1 MSRMPLDR
9 NATSCLHGVQR
20 VGYARTRVP
29 VACFALAC
37 LLLVGCPARNHAPAD
52 AAALARP
59 QAPLDWHVDHAR
71 VTHRLVSASQES
83 RDAMPG
89 HQFVV
94 LDVSVRNRDVQ
105 PQVLS
110 EGKLIALDETQLQT
124 FDQPET
130 MLSDDYLSLQV
141 LAPQE
146 GLHGKIAYEVP
157 EPLSGVLYWSPG
169 NGSERILLNPVA
181 APASTLADA
190 GDVDT
195 GNVDAGA
202 ATGDGAAD
210 ARIKPVDDTH
220 DDARRIASAKPA
232 RVLDGARKPVPEPAR
247 RVAAAQQ
254 APSPAIAVD
263 TPDDTV
269 DAPPV
274 ADAVPVLPPTRV
286 PVPAPQAAR
295 IALSPPTGMAAAVST
310 RPDVATP
317 PNDTRELARRQACE
331 SLVARDDPADKAG
344 KLDFFATSCRDYAL
358 PVHWRPQ
365 PARRSLLARARER
378 ATSLLARVLVA
389 PRVERIS
396 ACDANASHADRLVCA
411 DPDLSAMEH
420 RLAQS
425 FARASDHVDPVA
437 LQNEQERWRGRVRD
451 ACGTT
456 RCLQQAYGRRIAQLD
471 ALAPMRP

>member
-1 MSRMPLDR
+1 MSQTPLDR
-9 NATSCLHGVQR
+9 NAMSCPHGAQR
-20 VGYARTRVP
+20 VAYACTRASL
-29 VACFALAC
+29 ACFALAS
-37 LLLVGCPARNHAPAD
+37 LLLAGCPSRDHAPAD

-190 GDVDT
+190 GDVD
-195 GNVDAGA
+195 AGA
-202 ATGDGAAD
+202 GTDDNAAD
-210 ARIKPVDDTH
+210 AHITPVDDTH
-220 DDARRIASAKPA
+220 DAARKVADAKPA
-232 RVLDGARKPVPEPAR
+232 PRVLDAARKPAPQPAR
-247 RVAAAQQ
+247 RAVAMTQQ
-254 APSPAIAVD
+254 PPPPAIVVD
-263 TPDDTV
+263 TPDDTAADAAPV
-269 DAPPV
+269 D
-274 ADAVPVLPPTRV
+274 DAVPVLPPTRV
-286 PVPAPQAAR
+286 PAPAPQSAR
-295 IALSPPTGMAAAVST
+295 IALSPPAVVATATST
-310 RPDVATP
+310 RPVVATP
-317 PNDTRELARRQACE
+317 SSDTRELARRQACE

-411 DPDLSAMEH
+411 NPDLSAMEH

-425 FARASDHVDPVA
+425 FARASDHVDPIA

>member
-1 MSRMPLDR
+1 MSQMSSDR
-9 NATSCLHGVQR
+9 NATSCPRGAQR
-20 VGYARTRVP
+20 VAHACTRAP
-29 VACFALAC
+29 VVFPVLAC
-37 LLLVGCPARNHAPAD
+37 LLLAGCPARNHAPAD

-59 QAPLDWHVDHAR
+59 QAPLAWHVNHAR

-94 LDVSVRNRDVQ
+94 LDVSVRNRDAQ

-110 EGKLIALDETQLQT
+110 EGKLIALDETKLQT

-146 GLHGKIAYEVP
+146 DLHGKIAYEVP

-190 GDVDT
+190 GDVDA
-195 GNVDAGA
+195 DAD
-202 ATGDGAAD
+202 TGDSAAD
-210 ARIKPVDDTH
+210 VHITPVADTH
-220 DDARRIASAKPA
+220 GDARAIADAKPA
-232 RVLDGARKPVPEPAR
+232 PRVLDAARKPERQPAR
-247 RVAAAQQ
+247 RAVAMTQQ
-254 APSPAIAVD
+254 VPSPASVVD
-263 TPDDTV
+263 TPESTSIDTAV
-269 DAPPV
+269 DASVDKP
-274 ADAVPVLPPTRV
+274 VPVLPPTRV
-286 PVPAPQAAR
+286 PAPQSTR
-295 IALSPPTGMAAAVST
+295 IALSPPTQVAAAVST
-310 RPDVATP
+310 RPAIATP
-317 PNDTRELARRQACE
+317 PSYDTRELARRQACE

-344 KLDFFATSCRDYAL
+344 KLDFFATSCRDYSL

-396 ACDANASHADRLVCA
+396 ACDANASQADKLVCA
-411 DPDLSAMEH
+411 NPDLSAMEH

-437 LQNEQERWRGRVRD
+437 LQNEQERWRGHVRD